1 MNTYFTGFERGIKI
15 WKKPK
20 REKRFNS
27 WTNDQKF
34 QGKSFQL
41 HYDNAFRI
49 HFRLHDFT
57 KAPSW
62 KSGGEGGSCEH
73 LLGGAGP
80 GCRAQFHSFQVVD
93 NRSHSREESDTATAS
108 SPLPPPLG
116 ELYKDL
122 NNFEWQG
129 RTIPLTDPLT
139 TAMRIQPFSQLL
151 FDTVLETRTFRA
163 PERPHA
169 RPIKPLEDDTISLRI
184 VRSNQRGNP
193 YIPRFPLDHF
203 FVVILIISPYQR
215 FLQKIPSLAH
225 VLLKSCEAN

>member
-1 MNTYFTGFERGIKI
+1 MRSGSISGSTILRRLL
-15 WKKPK
+15 P
-20 REKRFNS
+20 
-27 WTNDQKF
+27 
-34 QGKSFQL
+34 GK
-41 HYDNAFRI
+41 
-49 HFRLHDFT
+49 
-57 KAPSW
+57 
-62 KSGGEGGSCEH
+62 
-73 LLGGAGP
+73 
-80 GCRAQFHSFQVVD
+80 VVG
-93 NRSHSREESDTATAS
+93 REEVASTCSVARVRVVVLNFTLFKESTIEATRERKVT
-108 SPLPPPLG
+108 PRPHPPPSLG

-193 YIPRFPLDHF
+193 YIRRFPLDHF
-203 FVVILIISPYQR
+203 FVVILIISLSTLSSKDPLSRSRIIEILRSELTIRRKHYESYLS
-215 FLQKIPSLAH
+215 F
-225 VLLKSCEAN
+225 V

>member
-1 MNTYFTGFERGIKI
+1 MG
-15 WKKPK
+15 
-20 REKRFNS
+20 
-27 WTNDQKF
+27 
-34 QGKSFQL
+34 
-41 HYDNAFRI
+41 
-49 HFRLHDFT
+49 
-57 KAPSW
+57 
-62 KSGGEGGSCEH
+62 
-73 LLGGAGP
+73 
-80 GCRAQFHSFQVVD
+80 
-93 NRSHSREESDTATAS
+93 REEVASTCSVARVRVVVLNFTLFKESTIEATRERKVT
-108 SPLPPPLG
+108 PRPHPPPSLG

-193 YIPRFPLDHF
+193 YIR
-203 FVVILIISPYQR
+203 R
-215 FLQKIPSLAH
+215 FLQKIPEHSLSRSRIIEILRSERTIRRKH
-225 VLLKSCEAN
+225 YESYLSFV